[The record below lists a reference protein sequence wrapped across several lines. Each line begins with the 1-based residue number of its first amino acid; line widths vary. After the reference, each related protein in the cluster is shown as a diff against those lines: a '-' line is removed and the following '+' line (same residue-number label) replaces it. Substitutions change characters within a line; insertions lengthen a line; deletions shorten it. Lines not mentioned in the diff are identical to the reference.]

1 MGCLDNLIS
10 IKSCT
15 DVVGSS
21 PYYIEDIGITLSEAD
36 YYINNEVASGQELIE
51 DRISFATK
59 LVSDLIANHFAS
71 SIITKSLLD
80 SDVLGQYQDSLNLK
94 NGVTGVLGGI
104 SLTLN
109 NTQSYFNVFV
119 NSISLQVDVSG
130 TVDVLI
136 YDLISGQLLD
146 TIEVTTVAN
155 QISTAIVNKTYGS
168 YKRKLD
174 LVFVYDTEGV
184 NSNTTQIS
192 NGCGSCNG
200 YKYSN
205 FYVTA
210 NSISMLSANAKIRS
224 SVTSSSHTF
233 GLSVNYSIQ
242 CSLDKWLCEI
252 ANLMALPILYKSGEE
267 IMNYALLYS
276 KRQTSEV
283 NIDAETNLKRKEEY
297 AAKFNEALQATVQ
310 KIQLPQNDKCFIC
323 SAASKMVIVLP

>member
-1 MGCLDNLIS
+1 MGCLDSLIS

-21 PYYIEDIGITLSEAD
+21 PYYIEDTGITVSEAD
-36 YYINNEVASGQELIE
+36 YYINNEYASGQELIE
-51 DRISFATK
+51 DKISFATR
-59 LVSDLIANHFAS
+59 LVKDLIANHFAS
-71 SIITKSLLD
+71 SVITKSLID

-94 NGVTGVLGGI
+94 SGAVGTLGGI
-104 SLTLN
+104 ALTLN

-119 NSISLQVDVSG
+119 NSISLQLSTSGDIDVF
-130 TVDVLI
+130 I
-136 YDLISGQLLD
+136 YDLVSGQLLD

-155 QISTAIVNKTYGS
+155 QISTTIVNKTYGS

-174 LVFVYDTEGV
+174 LVFVYDTEGLY
-184 NSNTTQIS
+184 SNTTQIS

-210 NSISMLSANAKIRS
+210 NSVSMLEADSKIRS
-224 SVTSSSHTF
+224 SVTTSSHTF

-242 CSLDKWLCEI
+242 CSLDNWLCEI
-252 ANLMALPILYKSGEE
+252 ANLMALPILYKASEE
-267 IMNYALLYS
+267 IMTYALLYS
-276 KRQTSEV
+276 NRQTSEV
-283 NIDAETNLKRKEEY
+283 NIDAERNSQRRDEY
-297 AAKFNEALQATVQ
+297 ASKFNDALQATVQ
-310 KIQLPQNDKCFIC
+310 KIQIPKNDKCFIC